1 MNSKMKIIIVLTIFL
16 TALFLSAKAEPLSSG
31 NGEEIEDVTKKVFP
45 SVVKVEVKNWT
56 TKVATGVVFDKQ
68 GHILTTALI
77 YPKDEKIIVITS
89 EGKSVDAEFLG
100 MDSETHLA
108 VLKVKE
114 KKLIPISMG
123 GAVELSAGQ
132 WIGVV
137 GFSPENAP
145 SVTQGIVS
153 SVSEDSLRLNIWIMP
168 GSSGSPVV
176 DNEGRMVGLLRGAY
190 FDDQPVVFSFR
201 EKEVVGSGYVWSSA
215 KAPSSGMAMAVPL
228 NIVTGIASEII
239 EKGKVSRGWLGV
251 SISDT
256 EEGRV
261 RIVAIEKE
269 SPAELADLEEGDLIL
284 KVEGKEIS
292 SAKELALETRR
303 RKPGQNITLEIERD
317 GKKMEITV
325 KLGDYPEREV
335 KREIELK
342 FPDLFLPKP
351 PKSSLPPQPPKVDTW
366 PKDYF
371 FRSWGS
377 RKYVGVYLEEIGRE
391 LAEHFGVK
399 EGTGLLVSKFSEDSP
414 AEKAGLKVGDVIVR
428 ADGKRVEKVD
438 ELSELIQEKKKGEK
452 IKIEFI
458 RNKKRNTVE
467 VEIEEEKRGGVFG
480 SILGRKYPHIG
491 LYKGGEDYYHSWG
504 DYSRDMLKQFK
515 KWPKDFDIYS
525 KEKLKELREISK
537 KSKKLKRIKII
548 PIVRYS
554 WVQEV

>member
-1 MNSKMKIIIVLTIFL
+1 MNSKIKIIIILTIFL
-16 TALFLSAKAEPLSSG
+16 TALFLSTKAEPLSSG

-77 YPKDEKIIVITS
+77 YPKDEKITVITS

-123 GAVELSAGQ
+123 GAAELSAGQ

-137 GFSPENAP
+137 GFSPENTP
-145 SVTQGIVS
+145 SVTQGIIS
-153 SVSEDSLRLNIWIMP
+153 SISEDSLRLNIWVVP

-176 DNEGRMVGLLRGAY
+176 DNEGRMVGLLRGAF

-215 KAPSSGMAMAVPL
+215 KAPSSGMAVAVPL
-228 NIVTGIASEII
+228 NIVTGITSEII

-317 GKKMEITV
+317 GKKMDIKV
-325 KLGDYPEREV
+325 KLGEYPEREV

-342 FPDLFLPKP
+342 FPELFPPKP
-351 PKSSLPPQPPKVDTW
+351 PKPPLTPKPPKIETW
-366 PKDYF
+366 PREYL

-377 RKYVGVYLEEIGRE
+377 RKYIGVYLEEIGRE

-399 EGTGLLVSKFSEDSP
+399 EGTGLLVSKFGEDSP
-414 AEKAGLKVGDVIVR
+414 AEKAGLKVGDIIIR
-428 ADGKRVEKVD
+428 TDGKRVETVD
-438 ELSELIQEKKKGEK
+438 ELSELIQEKEKGEK

-480 SILGRKYPHIG
+480 SILGRKYPHIE
-491 LYKGGEDYYHSWG
+491 LYKEGEDHYHSWG
-504 DYSRDMLKQFK
+504 DYSREMLKQFK
-515 KWPKDFDIYS
+515 MWPKDFDNNS
-525 KEKLKELREISK
+525 KKKLEKLREISK

-554 WVQEV
+554 WIQEV